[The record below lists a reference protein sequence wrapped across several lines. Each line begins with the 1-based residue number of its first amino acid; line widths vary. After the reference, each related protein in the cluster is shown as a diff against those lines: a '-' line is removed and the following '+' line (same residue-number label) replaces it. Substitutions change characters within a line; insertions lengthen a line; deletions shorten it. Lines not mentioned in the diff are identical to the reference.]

1 MKRSGLY
8 LAIVVVFAAAGFILW
23 KFFPSKSTS
32 PSVVMAAKTPEAG
45 AAEKFMN
52 EPIQPIPLSVRL
64 DEKKVSLGN
73 RLFNDTQLSRNNT
86 VSCATCHNL
95 GKGGTDQLPVSRGMD
110 DALGEVNS
118 PTVFN
123 SGFNFKQFWDG
134 RADSLEDQA
143 EGPLH
148 NSKEMDAPQWP
159 ELIARLSAD
168 PSYAAS
174 FRSTYPKDGITEDT
188 VKNAIAEFE
197 RSLITPNSRFDR
209 YLRGDESAITDQE
222 KEGYRL
228 FKELG
233 CVVCHQ
239 GINVGGNMFQT
250 FGKFGDYFADRG
262 NVQKIDYGRMNVTGL
277 ERDRYKFKVPSLRN
291 IELTYPYFHD
301 GTAGTLEKSVQVM
314 AKYQL
319 GAELAQ
325 NEVDAIT
332 AYLKT
337 LTGEYEGRPL
347 GKQD

>member
-1 MKRSGLY
+1 MKKTAVY
-8 LAIVVVFAAAGFILW
+8 LVILGFFVMGGILLW
-23 KFFPSKSTS
+23 KFFPSKAVS
-32 PSVVMAAKTPEAG
+32 PSVVMPAKASDPG
-45 AAEKFMN
+45 VSEKFMN

-64 DEKKVSLGN
+64 DEKKVALGR
-73 RLFNDTQLSRNNT
+73 RLFSDARLSRNGT
-86 VSCATCHNL
+86 VSCATCHDLN
-95 GKGGTDQLPVSRGMD
+95 KGGTDRLPVSHGMD
-110 DALGEVNS
+110 DALGELNA

-134 RADSLEDQA
+134 RADTLEDQA

-148 NSKEMDAPQWP
+148 NSKEMDAPGWP
-159 ELIARLSAD
+159 DLVARLSSD
-168 PSYAAS
+168 PAYAAS
-174 FRSTYPKDGITEDT
+174 FRSIYPEQGVTADT
-188 VKNAIAEFE
+188 VKSAIAEFE

-209 YLRGDESAITDQE
+209 YLRGDEGAISDPE

-228 FKELG
+228 FKDLG

-239 GINVGGNMFQT
+239 GVNVGGNMFQT

-262 NVQKIDYGRMNVTGL
+262 NIKKVDYGRMNVTGL

-301 GTAGTLEKSVQVM
+301 GTAETLEKAVQVM

-319 GAELAQ
+319 GAELPQ

-347 GKQD
+347 GKQE